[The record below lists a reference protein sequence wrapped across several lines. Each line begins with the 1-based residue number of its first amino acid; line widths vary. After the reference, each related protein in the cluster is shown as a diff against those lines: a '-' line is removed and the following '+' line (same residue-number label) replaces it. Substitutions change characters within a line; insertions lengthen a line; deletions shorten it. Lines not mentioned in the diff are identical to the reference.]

1 MLNGK
6 PGAARPAPRPTGTV
20 LMTQPP
26 YGQVPPPGAV
36 QPPPAPGPGPM
47 PQGMPQ
53 YPGQQYPGQYSGQ
66 QHSGPP
72 GQPPQPPWGPQPPS
86 YPVPPRKQTGLI
98 VGLCL
103 GAVAVLVIGIGAIVA
118 LNSGTKTD
126 NTAGTSIPPMPSSA
140 YQLPP
145 SAGLSTAPSDSESP
159 TSAPS
164 SPSTAP
170 SAGPQKILKLADHPI
185 LQDPNAGLQNLA
197 CNLPPWVSTQ
207 DGAEA
212 FFTAASKCLDAAWGP
227 FLQSYNLP
235 FTPPTLNF
243 PTGSSFNTACGTI
256 QVGIATA
263 AYYCEN
269 NLYVPFAGLQ
279 TDQYGNNPGV
289 YLALFAH
296 EYGHHVQEVAG
307 IMDAVWE
314 KIYAV
319 GQNSPAGLEMS
330 RRKELQAQCFSGMF
344 LGAHVDRGGTVT
356 RDMYNKAWNDQETRG
371 DNTSRSHD
379 HGTNAHYAAWWR
391 AGAKDNRIAQCNTFA
406 ASSADVS

>member
-1 MLNGK
+1 
-6 PGAARPAPRPTGTV
+6 
-20 LMTQPP
+20 MTQPP

-47 PQGMPQ
+47 PQGPPSYAGQ
-53 YPGQQYPGQYSGQ
+53 PYPGQSYPGQPGPQ
-66 QHSGPP
+66 GPP
-72 GQPPQPPWGPQPPS
+72 PPVPPWGHQPPS
-86 YPVPPRKQTGLI
+86 YPVPPRKPTGLI
-98 VGLCL
+98 IGLCL

-118 LNSGTKTD
+118 LNSGSKVD
-126 NTAGTSIPPMPSSA
+126 NAGYTPAPASPTSA

-145 SAGLSTAPSDSESP
+145 TAGSSSASESP
-159 TSAPS
+159 TSSSSA
-164 SPSTAP
+164 SPSTSP

-185 LQDPNAGLQNLA
+185 LQDPNAGLQNLV

-227 FLQSYNLP
+227 FLESYHLP
-235 FTPPTLNF
+235 FTSPALHF
-243 PTGSSFNTACGTI
+243 PTGASFDTACGTI

-269 NLYVPFAGLQ
+269 NLYVPFNGLQ

-296 EYGHHVQEVAG
+296 EYGHHVQEVSG
-307 IMDAVWE
+307 IMDAAWQ

-344 LGAHVDRGGTVT
+344 LGAHVDRGGTIT

-391 AGAKDNRIAQCNTFA
+391 AGAKDNRIANCNTFA